1 MTVSKKL
8 GKLNILWSCN
18 ECVKTESNKSI
29 NEVCSEISDMN
40 MHKHQLHYKALKE
53 QLKSS
58 EFVIKT
64 LNEDLLTARTE
75 IKKYKEKNLTWSISY
90 FYKLKKLS
98 NLKSK

>member
-1 MTVSKKL
+1 MTTSKKL
-8 GKLNILWSCN
+8 GKINILWGCD

-40 MHKHQLHYKALKE
+40 MHKLIRPKALKE

-75 IKKYKEKNLTWSISY
+75 IKKQKEKNFTWGISY

>member
-8 GKLNILWSCN
+8 GKLNILWGCD
-18 ECVKTESNKSI
+18 ECVKTKLNKSI

-40 MHKHQLHYKALKE
+40 MHKLIKALKE

-75 IKKYKEKNLTWSISY
+75 IKKHKEKNFTWSISY